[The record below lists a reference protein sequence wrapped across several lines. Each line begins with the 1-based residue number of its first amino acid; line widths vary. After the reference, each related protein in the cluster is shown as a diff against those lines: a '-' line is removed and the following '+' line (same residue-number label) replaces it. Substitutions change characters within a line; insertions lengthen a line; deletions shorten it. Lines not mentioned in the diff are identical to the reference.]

1 MKIIVI
7 DPKEKTNLRLRI
19 PNWIVFSNLGSHF
32 LTKTIQH
39 KNQSIDSQAL
49 QYFFKEFRNISKPF
63 KGLEIV
69 DIQSSNGEIIQII
82 L

>member
-1 MKIIVI
+1 MLLIQK
-7 DPKEKTNLRLRI
+7 KTNLRLRI

-39 KNQSIDSQAL
+39 KNQSIDPQAL
-49 QYFFKEFRNISKPF
+49 QHFLGEFRHISKQF

-69 DIQSSNGEIIQII
+69 DIQSSDGEIIQII